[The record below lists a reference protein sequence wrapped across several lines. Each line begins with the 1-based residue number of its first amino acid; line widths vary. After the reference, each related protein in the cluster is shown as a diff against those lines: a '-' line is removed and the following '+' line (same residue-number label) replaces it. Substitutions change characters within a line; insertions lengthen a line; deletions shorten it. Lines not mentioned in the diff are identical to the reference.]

1 VGLALSWLG
10 YVGKAPGKETA
21 GKLAPALGRALW
33 GFDDPA
39 DGRLAGAA
47 RFGGGAM
54 GQWLDL
60 MTGRAPARR
69 RF

>member
-1 VGLALSWLG
+1 LALSWLG

-47 RFGGGAM
+47 RFGGGAADHRP
-54 GQWLDL
+54 DL
-60 MTGRAPARR
+60 MARR
-69 RF
+69 ARMMRRF